1 MRVNDKLFVI
11 IEITIIM
18 ENEAFFESFI
28 KIHNTAHEIVF
39 YIDFGL
45 RWSDGQS
52 DWLAITK
59 KKNKINKINSKTDR
73 PRYWKKN
80 KVISK
85 MLDQFLPPSV

>member
-11 IEITIIM
+11 IEIIIIM

-52 DWLAITK
+52 D
-59 KKNKINKINSKTDR
+59 
-73 PRYWKKN
+73 
-80 KVISK
+80 
-85 MLDQFLPPSV
+85 